1 MPLSKCAVCNSEVSR
16 NIKEQEASGLL
27 RQLGIRAPLT
37 KIQLMDNILLS
48 KMNNIINNFLLA
60 GDRFMSEMHLRQ
72 PGFMS
77 SALISKYNKETNIV
91 NEYCC
96 NMLLIFTVNIRGLF
110 YH

>member
-1 MPLSKCAVCNSEVSR
+1 M
-16 NIKEQEASGLL
+16 L

-37 KIQLMDNILLS
+37 KIPLLDNILLS
-48 KMNNIINNFLLA
+48 KMNDIISKFLLT
-60 GDRFMSEMHLRQ
+60 GDRFMSETHLRQ

-77 SALISKYNKETNIV
+77 SALISKHNKETNIV

>member
-1 MPLSKCAVCNSEVSR
+1 
-16 NIKEQEASGLL
+16 
-27 RQLGIRAPLT
+27 
-37 KIQLMDNILLS
+37 
-48 KMNNIINNFLLA
+48 
-60 GDRFMSEMHLRQ
+60 MSETHLRQ

-96 NMLLIFTVNIRGLF
+96 NMLLIFTVNIRDLF

>member
-1 MPLSKCAVCNSEVSR
+1 M
-16 NIKEQEASGLL
+16 L

-37 KIQLMDNILLS
+37 KIPLLDNILLS
-48 KMNNIINNFLLA
+48 KMNDIISKFLLT
-60 GDRFMSEMHLRQ
+60 GDRFMSETHLRQ

-77 SALISKYNKETNIV
+77 SALISKYNKETNVV

>member
-1 MPLSKCAVCNSEVSR
+1 M
-16 NIKEQEASGLL
+16 L

-37 KIQLMDNILLS
+37 KIPLLDNILLS
-48 KMNNIINNFLLA
+48 KMNDIISKFLLT
-60 GDRFMSEMHLRQ
+60 GDRFMSETHLRQ

-77 SALISKYNKETNIV
+77 SALITKYNKETNIV

>member
-1 MPLSKCAVCNSEVSR
+1 M
-16 NIKEQEASGLL
+16 L

-37 KIQLMDNILLS
+37 KIPLLDNILLS
-48 KMNNIINNFLLA
+48 KMNDIISKFLLT
-60 GDRFMSEMHLRQ
+60 GDRFMSETHLRQ
-72 PGFMS
+72 SGFMS

>member
-1 MPLSKCAVCNSEVSR
+1 M
-16 NIKEQEASGLL
+16 L

-37 KIQLMDNILLS
+37 KIPLLDNILLS
-48 KMNNIINNFLLA
+48 KMNDTISKFLLT
-60 GDRFMSEMHLRQ
+60 GDRFMSETHLRQ

>member
-1 MPLSKCAVCNSEVSR
+1 M
-16 NIKEQEASGLL
+16 L

-37 KIQLMDNILLS
+37 KIPLLDNILLS
-48 KMNNIINNFLLA
+48 KMNDIISKFLLT
-60 GDRFMSEMHLRQ
+60 GDRFMSETHLRQ

-77 SALISKYNKETNIV
+77 SALITKYNKETNIV

-96 NMLLIFTVNIRGLF
+96 NMLLTFTVNIRGLF